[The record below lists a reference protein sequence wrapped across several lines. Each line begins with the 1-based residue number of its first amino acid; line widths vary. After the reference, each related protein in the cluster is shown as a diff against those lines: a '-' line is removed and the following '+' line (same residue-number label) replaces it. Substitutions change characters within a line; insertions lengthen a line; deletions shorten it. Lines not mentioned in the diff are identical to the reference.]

1 MTRPTACSGNCG
13 TTPRANC
20 ADGGAN
26 APTSDDLFA
35 MRWPARGRLEASP
48 RAMQHGSGALPRG
61 GEGPALK
68 AGPNMLRTQRRRSSS
83 LQRAHPRQRARG
95 QNWIPF
101 TKQQVVLG
109 VVVGM
114 VVTGVMATV
123 REAAAATDDHCLWRT
138 RVQGASRRQRPI
150 VAWPPRA
157 ATRFASSAPCAAC
170 APRSATVPASRRTA
184 SGARGIVPIW
194 AAARATWA
202 PL

>member
-1 MTRPTACSGNCG
+1 MHGRRARTSGRLQSCVAGGLDRPTACSGNCG
-13 TTPRANC
+13 TTTRANC

-95 QNWIPF
+95 QNWMGKEKVI
-101 TKQQVVLG
+101 LG
-109 VVVGM
+109 VVVGLI
-114 VVTGVMATV
+114 VTGVMATM
-123 REAAAATDDHCLWRT
+123 REAAAATDACLCLRYT
-138 RVQGASRRQRPI
+138 SLQS
-150 VAWPPRA
+150 
-157 ATRFASSAPCAAC
+157 
-170 APRSATVPASRRTA
+170 
-184 SGARGIVPIW
+184 
-194 AAARATWA
+194 
-202 PL
+202 